1 MIELPAAGQ
10 MEQIMPTGRSSAS
23 PWLLPAVILGGVL
36 MLIGGISDGSLSTV
50 VLGLVATAVLS
61 WTIMS
66 RNRS

>member
-1 MIELPAAGQ
+1 
-10 MEQIMPTGRSSAS
+10 MPTGRSSSAS

-36 MLIGGISDGSLSTV
+36 MLIGGISSGSVSTV
-50 VLGLVATAVLS
+50 ILGLVATAVLS